1 MPGFFIAMN
10 INQYWKAGIAVLLV
24 VMSFCAGW
32 IINGMRWQTK
42 LTRLEKTHA
51 EETLK
56 AEQRAREMQE
66 GLLDR
71 LRQSAETYQA
81 MEQKSAQETAKLKQD
96 LKNAQKKNPLPDGC
110 RLDADRLRIIQNAVT
125 AANHRA
131 P

>member
-1 MPGFFIAMN
+1 MN
-10 INQYWKAGIAVLLV
+10 IYWKTGIALAAVLAAFL
-24 VMSFCAGW
+24 AGW

-42 LTRLEKTHA
+42 LTAIEKAQVEEKLALEQQATAIRAQLEKTIIDTA
-51 EETLK
+51 AQYQTLEAK
-56 AEQRAREMQE
+56 A
-66 GLLDR
+66 
-71 LRQSAETYQA
+71 S
-81 MEQKSAQETAKLKQD
+81 KETAELKKE

>member
-1 MPGFFIAMN
+1 MN
-10 INQYWKAGIAVLLV
+10 IYWKTGIALAAILATFL
-24 VMSFCAGW
+24 SGW

-42 LTRLEKTHA
+42 LTAIEKVHA

-56 AEQRAREMQE
+56 AEQRAREMQQ

-81 MEQKSAQETAKLKQD
+81 MEEKSAQETAKLKQD
-96 LKNAQKKNPLPDGC
+96 LKNAQKKNPLPAGC
-110 RLDADRLRIIQNAVT
+110 QLDADRLRIIQNAVT

>member
-1 MPGFFIAMN
+1 MN
-10 INQYWKAGIAVLLV
+10 TYWKTGITLAVVLTAFL
-24 VMSFCAGW
+24 AGW
-32 IINGMRWQTK
+32 IINGMRWQTR
-42 LTRLEKTHA
+42 LANLEKTHA

-56 AEQRAREMQE
+56 AEQRAREIQK
-66 GLLDR
+66 GLLER

-96 LKNAQKKNPLPDGC
+96 LKNAQKKNPLPAGC
-110 RLDADRLRIIQNAVT
+110 QLDTDRLRIIQNAVT

>member
-32 IINGMRWQTK
+32 IINGLRWQK
-42 LTRLEKTHA
+42 KAADALA
-51 EETLK
+51 EEHARRHEMLQGMV
-56 AEQRAREMQE
+56 QR
-66 GLLDR
+66 LND
-71 LRQSAETYQA
+71 SAEAYQTY
-81 MEQKSAQETAKLKQD
+81 KSKTEQETAKLKQD

-125 AANHRA
+125 AANHRT

>member
-1 MPGFFIAMN
+1 MMSR
-10 INQYWKAGIAVLLV
+10 YWKAGIAVLLV
-24 VMSFCAGW
+24 ILAFCAGW
-32 IINGMRWQTK
+32 FINGLRWQIKMTDI
-42 LTRLEKTHA
+42 EKAHA

-56 AEQRAREMQE
+56 AEQRAREIQQ

-81 MEQKSAQETAKLKQD
+81 MEQKSAQETAKLEQD
-96 LKNAQKKNPLPDGC
+96 LKNAQKKNPLPAGC
-110 RLDADRLRIIQNAVT
+110 QLDADRLRIIQNAVT

>member
-1 MPGFFIAMN
+1 MN
-10 INQYWKAGIAVLLV
+10 NHWKTGIALAAVLAAFL
-24 VMSFCAGW
+24 SGW

-42 LTRLEKTHA
+42 MTAIEKAHA

-56 AEQRAREMQE
+56 AEQRAREIQQ

-81 MEQKSAQETAKLKQD
+81 MEQKSAQETAKLEQD
-96 LKNAQKKNPLPDGC
+96 LKNAQKKNPLPAGC
-110 RLDADRLRIIQNAVT
+110 QLDADRLRIIQNAVT